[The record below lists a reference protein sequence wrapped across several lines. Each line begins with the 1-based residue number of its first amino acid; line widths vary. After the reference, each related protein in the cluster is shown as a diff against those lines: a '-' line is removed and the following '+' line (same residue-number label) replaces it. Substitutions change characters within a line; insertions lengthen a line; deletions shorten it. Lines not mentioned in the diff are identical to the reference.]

1 MEICISLAA
10 VLIGALAVMAGSG
23 RVRDRAVID
32 PLVAGDEPR
41 RSHVENARSVRW
53 FSVPRYQAWALG
65 ALVFLAARAVLGLR
79 SGWGELVFGAL
90 GALLGEMT
98 IRVRREEAR
107 KRYLRRTDYHLPNV
121 MERVVMG
128 VSAGLDI
135 VPALQ
140 DATLDSEDPVSEQ
153 MREVVRLAEGG
164 MPVSDALVAVSDASQ
179 SLALKHALVHL
190 GIAYQQGGEIVK
202 PLKELSD
209 ATQTHFQESVDEQIA
224 RLPVKAVMPL
234 VLTFAGLI
242 VCFLT
247 VPLMQVGSITRRVA
261 DVAQQ
266 QH

>member
-1 MEICISLAA
+1 MEVCISLVA
-10 VLIGALAVMAGSG
+10 VLIGVLALMAGAG
-23 RVRDRAVID
+23 TARDRAVMG
-32 PLVAGDEPR
+32 PLVAGDER
-41 RSHVENARSVRW
+41 RGSRVDEQQSVWSLSRS
-53 FSVPRYQAWALG
+53 RYRAWALG
-65 ALVFLAARAVLGLR
+65 ALMFVAVRAVLGLR
-79 SGWGELVFGAL
+79 SGWGEIVFAAL

-98 IRVRREEAR
+98 IRVRREEA
-107 KRYLRRTDYHLPNV
+107 KKKYLRRTDYHLPNV